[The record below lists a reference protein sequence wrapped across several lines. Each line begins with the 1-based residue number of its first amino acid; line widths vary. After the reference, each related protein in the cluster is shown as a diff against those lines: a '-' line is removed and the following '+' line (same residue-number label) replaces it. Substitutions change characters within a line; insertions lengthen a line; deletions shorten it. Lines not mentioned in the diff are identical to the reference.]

1 MKKLML
7 IPTLS
12 LMILSC
18 KVKSSETRDLSK
30 FKYEIKGNVYTKGGP
45 HPAIWYT
52 DTISFHGD
60 TVCYQN
66 SDSSIVRI
74 APPYTI
80 NVREIS
86 K

>member
-18 KVKSSETRDLSK
+18 KVKSSETRDLEQ
-30 FKYEIKGNVYTKGGP
+30 FKYEIKGTVYTKEGL

-52 DTISFHGD
+52 DTILFDGD
-60 TVCYQN
+60 VVYYQN

-74 APPYTI
+74 TPPYTI
-80 NVREIS
+80 NVR
-86 K
+86 KQK